1 MHSRILLGVAAWLV
15 GASVATSGSLLA
27 VSVLGQDLIPVAGE
41 QLSMETVNRALSKE
55 AAERIA
61 AGPRRSGARPASRTA
76 PSSPASSATRHPAP
90 PRSPATTGGTVLT
103 SAGGTIVASCAGPRA
118 YLVSWSPQQGFGA
131 GDVVRGPATSAQV
144 MFTGGQLTVT
154 MIVSCRAGTPTAT
167 YTAVSSGGGAAS
179 TGGDDGD

>member
-41 QLSMETVNRALSKE
+41 QLSMETVNRALAKE

-61 AGPRRSGARPASRTA
+61 AGPQRSGARQASHTA
-76 PSSPASSATRHPAP
+76 PSSPATRHPAP
-90 PRSPATTGGTVLT
+90 PRSPGATGGTVLT
-103 SAGGTIVASCAGPRA
+103 SAGGTIVASCAGSRA

-131 GDVVRGPATSAQV
+131 GDVVRGPTTSAQV
-144 MFTGGQLTVT
+144 TFTGGQLTVT
-154 MIVSCRAGTPTAT
+154 MIVSCGTGVPTAT
-167 YTAVSSGGGAAS
+167 STTVGSGGGAAS
-179 TGGDDGD
+179 TWGDDGD